1 MSRFVLHWAA
11 ITLALGTAA
20 WILPGVHVDNL
31 LALLVGGLILGF
43 VNAVIRP
50 VLGWLSLPITFLTL
64 GLFYLVVNGA
74 AFGLAAW
81 LTPGF
86 DVSSFGQA
94 VLGAL
99 VVSVL
104 SWFIGGGAPDQA
116 PRRRRQARH
125 AH

>member
-20 WILPGVHVDNL
+20 WILPGVHLDSL
-31 LALLVGGLILGF
+31 LALLVGGLVLGF
-43 VNAVIRP
+43 VNAIIRP
-50 VLGWLSLPITFLTL
+50 VLSFLSLPITFLTL

-86 DVSSFGQA
+86 DVTSFGQA

-104 SWFIGGGAPDQA
+104 SWFIGGGAPERMPQ
-116 PRRRRQARH
+116 RRPERRQAH
-125 AH
+125 